1 MTFLEAALEI
11 LKREGKPLHF
21 KELTERAMTRK
32 LLTFVGRT
40 PELSMQT
47 QLTAAIKK
55 APGNPFVRVKPGTF
69 GLLRYPEMP
78 PEEVPAKAEPAPP
91 VASKATGEKTSARA
105 SERRKEDKRAPQTE
119 TESEADRGRR
129 RRRRGG
135 RGARTGKESETDTG
149 TTATTSA
156 ASTGGSTSAP
166 PPSRST
172 RSGAASEGHTRRPS
186 RQIEHR
192 PSEGQGALGPEAA
205 EGSET
210 SHREAVSDHPD
221 EHMDEPSVGGLS
233 AEARAA
239 ALAETGVLEGSG
251 EGDDED
257 DDDAEGDGQGDG
269 DGDSGAS
276 FEEPAQRRGAFSGPS
291 RGGDTAHAGTGRR
304 PGHVHGEGGPEHR
317 ASDASDD
324 DDEETE
330 AQVRSDVSSG
340 GGSDASERSAFAGEP
355 AGAGDGDAE
364 ADGEG
369 EGDGEGGEGEA
380 EKSATDA
387 GDDSARRR
395 RRRRRRRR
403 GGADTLE
410 PVGGSGGLA
419 SQPGE
424 DHRGGLHGGGLS
436 AATGGSTFEGG
447 PTAATGGEP
456 DGELGELRSNGN
468 TTSASPGSPGVTE
481 GGGTA
486 SGFGAGGGPG
496 GASGGA
502 ATDSNGQSAARK
514 ILAPIDAAIEVLR
527 GQPPGR
533 GVHVRQIADS
543 AIRKRLIHGEPNEAW
558 RVVRTALATEAKH
571 RLRNGMRPRV
581 RSAGSG
587 LFALAR
593 RPPEAELEKA
603 ELVFGEARRALRERT
618 MAALEKR
625 LAELP
630 PGAFEALARVLLQRE
645 GFGPTTFVKRVE
657 GTIYVEALRG
667 RGSRPSRCLIA
678 LRSGGASAGRRT
690 IGELRAGIRARNQDE
705 GVLMLCGRLADDGI
719 AEWKQPGPPLEIVDG
734 AALAETCARHGVGV
748 QTATV
753 VVDFVDGD
761 FFAELSEG

>member
-1 MTFLEAALEI
+1 
-11 LKREGKPLHF
+11 
-21 KELTERAMTRK
+21 
-32 LLTFVGRT
+32 
-40 PELSMQT
+40 
-47 QLTAAIKK
+47 
-55 APGNPFVRVKPGTF
+55 
-69 GLLRYPEMP
+69 
-78 PEEVPAKAEPAPP
+78 
-91 VASKATGEKTSARA
+91 
-105 SERRKEDKRAPQTE
+105 
-119 TESEADRGRR
+119 
-129 RRRRGG
+129 
-135 RGARTGKESETDTG
+135 
-149 TTATTSA
+149 
-156 ASTGGSTSAP
+156 
-166 PPSRST
+166 
-172 RSGAASEGHTRRPS
+172 
-186 RQIEHR
+186 
-192 PSEGQGALGPEAA
+192 
-205 EGSET
+205 
-210 SHREAVSDHPD
+210 
-221 EHMDEPSVGGLS
+221 
-233 AEARAA
+233 
-239 ALAETGVLEGSG
+239 
-251 EGDDED
+251 
-257 DDDAEGDGQGDG
+257 
-269 DGDSGAS
+269 
-276 FEEPAQRRGAFSGPS
+276 
-291 RGGDTAHAGTGRR
+291 
-304 PGHVHGEGGPEHR
+304 
-317 ASDASDD
+317 
-324 DDEETE
+324 
-330 AQVRSDVSSG
+330 
-340 GGSDASERSAFAGEP
+340 
-355 AGAGDGDAE
+355 
-364 ADGEG
+364 
-369 EGDGEGGEGEA
+369 
-380 EKSATDA
+380 
-387 GDDSARRR
+387 
-395 RRRRRRRR
+395 
-403 GGADTLE
+403 
-410 PVGGSGGLA
+410 
-419 SQPGE
+419 
-424 DHRGGLHGGGLS
+424 
-436 AATGGSTFEGG
+436 
-447 PTAATGGEP
+447 
-456 DGELGELRSNGN
+456 
-468 TTSASPGSPGVTE
+468 VTE

-486 SGFGAGGGPG
+486 SGFGA
-496 GASGGA
+496 ASGGA
-502 ATDSNGQSAARK
+502 AGTDSNGQSAARK

-678 LRSGGASAGRRT
+678 LRAGGASAGRRT